1 MGRRGPRP
9 LSAAARQARG
19 SRPKAASGTPAAATG
34 VPVMPNGLTGT
45 EEAAWREIVALLEPR
60 GVLTPCDA
68 PMVELTAK
76 TIVTMRHADAVIT
89 REGSTVRTASGYL
102 QQRPEVA
109 MQHKARL
116 LLKQLLGELGM
127 SPTPHQLTACWQCRC
142 RRRIASLRQLSSVSR
157 ATCASHGSEQRQWII
172 HLSRRACRSSSAP
185 SAIAA
190 SASTM
195 FGHRFV
201 IAASR

>member
-9 LSAAARQARG
+9 LSVAARQARG
-19 SRPKAASGTPAAATG
+19 SRSKVASGIPAAATG
-34 VPVMPNGLTGT
+34 VPVMPDGLTGT

-76 TIVTMRHADAVIT
+76 TIVTMRQADAVIT

-127 SPTPHQLTACWQCRC
+127 SP
-142 RRRIASLRQLSSVSR
+142 
-157 ATCASHGSEQRQWII
+157 
-172 HLSRRACRSSSAP
+172 
-185 SAIAA
+185 
-190 SASTM
+190 
-195 FGHRFV
+195 
-201 IAASR
+201 ASRSNVDVPPPAVEGSAFQDFLERGRRLDERRQQHKERET

>member
-19 SRPKAASGTPAAATG
+19 SRSKVASGIPAAATG
-34 VPVMPNGLTGT
+34 VPVMPDGLTGT

-127 SPTPHQLTACWQCRC
+127 SP
-142 RRRIASLRQLSSVSR
+142 
-157 ATCASHGSEQRQWII
+157 
-172 HLSRRACRSSSAP
+172 
-185 SAIAA
+185 
-190 SASTM
+190 
-195 FGHRFV
+195 
-201 IAASR
+201 ASRSNVDIPPAVEGSAFQDFLERGRRLDERRQQRKERDT

>member
-19 SRPKAASGTPAAATG
+19 SRSKLATGTPSAATG
-34 VPVMPNGLTGT
+34 VPVMPDGLTGT

-76 TIVTMRHADAVIT
+76 TLVTMRQADAVISD
-89 REGSTVRTASGYL
+89 EGPTTTTASGYP

-109 MQHKARL
+109 IQHKTRL

-127 SPTPHQLTACWQCRC
+127 SPASRSNVDVPPPPVEGSAFHEFLERG
-142 RRRIASLRQLSSVSR
+142 RRIHQRRQHKER
-157 ATCASHGSEQRQWII
+157 ET
-172 HLSRRACRSSSAP
+172 
-185 SAIAA
+185 
-190 SASTM
+190 
-195 FGHRFV
+195 
-201 IAASR
+201 